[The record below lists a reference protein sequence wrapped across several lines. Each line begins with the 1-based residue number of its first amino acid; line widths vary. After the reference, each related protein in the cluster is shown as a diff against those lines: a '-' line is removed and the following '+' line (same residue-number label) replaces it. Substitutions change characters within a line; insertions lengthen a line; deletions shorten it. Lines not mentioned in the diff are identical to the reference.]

1 MMALLDAFNKTDIQ
15 ALLVMESE
23 PTSELQDNALTKFL
37 MKNNGQASI
46 ESYFQQR
53 PSSVRN
59 VLDEM
64 FYVMRLQNHTDYTFI
79 QTKDRTFI
87 TVKDWVDTN
96 ISKEQVN
103 ENLST
108 LLNLENIID

>member
-1 MMALLDAFNKTDIQ
+1 MQ
-15 ALLVMESE
+15 E
-23 PTSELQDNALTKFL
+23 NALTKFL

-64 FYVMRLQNHTDYTFI
+64 FYVMRLQNHTNYTFI